1 MNILITGATRGIGYH
16 MALEFIKRGHRVFGI
31 GRGWENPA
39 DTEKKFDGRFVPIR
53 CDISKESERLKLFSY
68 LSEKNIEIDVLVN
81 NAGIGSL
88 GKFQNI
94 KWEESQDVINLN
106 ITALTHM
113 CFLFLNSLK
122 KPDIKNKG
130 IINVSSTGAFQTGGV
145 YIAVY
150 YAGKAFVKSF
160 TEGLCEE
167 LRDEGIRVMCLC
179 PGPVKTDFK
188 GMKNTKKS
196 FYIMS
201 PEETANIAVR
211 DYFRGKEICIPGK
224 INKFFV
230 FISKFIPRKI
240 ELKINKNI
248 QKNKKL

>member
-31 GRGWENPA
+31 GRSWENPA

-68 LSEKNIEIDVLVN
+68 LSEKNIEIDILVN

-150 YAGKAFVKSF
+150 YAGKSFVKSF

-167 LRDEGIRVMCLC
+167 LKDEGIRVMCLC

-211 DYFRGKEICIPGK
+211 DYFRGKEISIPGK